1 MKKQKKD
8 KRRQSTQQLM
18 GIQKITDYCISTD
31 ADDLVFY
38 IIKPTNI
45 SVLPAGAVS
54 AKIRA
59 LQNTLSAQAGVE
71 LLAMNSRESF
81 NATCLFYHDRM
92 QAEQNPAIR
101 ELLEQDR
108 AFLDEKQVQMT
119 LAREFYLAVRLKNEK
134 PDTAYTLLVHHRDE
148 IPRQRLHH
156 APRRKGRP
164 QTPACHLLRAEH
176 HDGALRGLRRSAIHG
191 GDGMSIFRRK
201 KQTDAEAESLKSFL
215 DMIAPSIVKFETGYY
230 ICGNTFRCIWAL
242 REYPTSTDDLAILRH
257 LGEKHGVTLHIYTRM
272 VSPLEERKIVH
283 NAEIR
288 NRMNRGSA
296 QDMQRAVE
304 AESNL
309 QDVANLI
316 GSLHRNKEPLL
327 HCAVYIEM
335 IAGDMQELQIL
346 QTNVEV
352 ELMRSKLNVDRLKL
366 RQQAGFCAVSPVGF
380 NVLGTEY
387 ERVLPA
393 SSVANLF
400 PFNYSGKTDRKGFYI
415 GKDKYGSNIVVDFDQ
430 RDEDKT
436 SANVLILGN
445 SGQGKSYLMKLL
457 LLNFLEAGKSVI
469 TLDVE
474 HEQWEL
480 CQALGGCF
488 ADIIEG
494 TYKINLLEPRCWDT
508 DADPYDVDAPKA
520 FRQST
525 RLAQHTSFLKD
536 VFRTYKDFT
545 TAQIDTIEI
554 MLTKLYTEWG
564 ITEETDFSQMR
575 PKDYPILSELYD
587 FIEIEY
593 ENFDETKPQLYTR
606 ETLQQILLGLHS
618 MCRGADSKFFNG
630 HTNLTSTRFL
640 VFGVKGLLSVAQN
653 VRSTILLNLLSY
665 MSDKLLTEGNTV
677 AALDELYIWL
687 SNPVAIEYIRNSLKR
702 VRKKESALVLASQNL
717 EDFDQPGVR
726 EMTKPLFSIPPHQ
739 FLFNAG
745 SIDRR
750 AYMDML
756 QLDDSEFDLIKFP
769 QRGVCLYKCGNE
781 RYLLEVHAPP
791 YKEALFGKAGGR

>member
-1 MKKQKKD
+1 
-8 KRRQSTQQLM
+8 
-18 GIQKITDYCISTD
+18 
-31 ADDLVFY
+31 
-38 IIKPTNI
+38 
-45 SVLPAGAVS
+45 
-54 AKIRA
+54 
-59 LQNTLSAQAGVE
+59 
-71 LLAMNSRESF
+71 
-81 NATCLFYHDRM
+81 
-92 QAEQNPAIR
+92 
-101 ELLEQDR
+101 
-108 AFLDEKQVQMT
+108 
-119 LAREFYLAVRLKNEK
+119 
-134 PDTAYTLLVHHRDE
+134 
-148 IPRQRLHH
+148 
-156 APRRKGRP
+156 
-164 QTPACHLLRAEH
+164 
-176 HDGALRGLRRSAIHG
+176 
-191 GDGMSIFRRK
+191 MSIFRRK
-201 KQTDAEAESLKSFL
+201 KQTDAETESLKSFL

-288 NRMNRGSA
+288 NRMNRGSS
-296 QDMQRAVE
+296 QDLQRAVE

-415 GKDKYGSNIVVDFDQ
+415 GKDKCGSNIVVDFDQ

-436 SANVLILGN
+436 SANILILGN
-445 SGQGKSYLMKLL
+445 TGQGKSFLMKLL
-457 LLNFLEAGKSVI
+457 LLNFLEAGKSII

-474 HEQWEL
+474 HEQWEM
-480 CQALGGCF
+480 CRAVGGCF
-488 ADIIEG
+488 ADIIKG
-494 TYKINLLEPRCWDT
+494 TYKINLLEPRSWDT
-508 DADPYDVDAPKA
+508 DADPYDVDAPSA

-525 RLAQHTSFLKD
+525 RLAQHISFLKD
-536 VFRTYKDFT
+536 VLRCYKDFT

-554 MLTKLYTEWG
+554 LLMRLYTEWG
-564 ITEETDFSQMR
+564 ITEETDFSQM
-575 PKDYPILSELYD
+575 KSEDYPILSELYD
-587 FIEIEY
+587 YIEIEY
-593 ENFDETKPQLYTR
+593 LNFDEQKPQLYTK
-606 ETLQQILLGLHS
+606 EMLQQVLLGLYS
-618 MCRGADSKFFNG
+618 MCKGADAKFFNG
-630 HTNLTSTRFL
+630 HSNLTSTRFL
-640 VFGVKGLLSVAQN
+640 VFGVKGLNEVAAN

-665 MSDKLLTEGNTV
+665 MTDKLLIEGNTV

-687 SNPVAIEYIRNSLKR
+687 GNPVAVEYIRNALKR
-702 VRKKESALVLASQNL
+702 VRKKNSAMLMASQNV
-717 EDFDQPGVR
+717 EDFDRPGVR

-739 FLFNAG
+739 FLFNCG
-745 SIDRR
+745 TVNKKEF
-750 AYMDML
+750 MDLL
-756 QLDDSEFDLIKFP
+756 QLEESEFNIIQAPHK
-769 QRGVCLYKCGNE
+769 GECLYKCGNE
-781 RYLLEVHAPP
+781 RYDLLVTAPP
-791 YKEALFGKAGGR
+791 YKEKLFGKAGGK

>member
-1 MKKQKKD
+1 
-8 KRRQSTQQLM
+8 
-18 GIQKITDYCISTD
+18 
-31 ADDLVFY
+31 
-38 IIKPTNI
+38 
-45 SVLPAGAVS
+45 
-54 AKIRA
+54 
-59 LQNTLSAQAGVE
+59 
-71 LLAMNSRESF
+71 
-81 NATCLFYHDRM
+81 
-92 QAEQNPAIR
+92 
-101 ELLEQDR
+101 
-108 AFLDEKQVQMT
+108 
-119 LAREFYLAVRLKNEK
+119 
-134 PDTAYTLLVHHRDE
+134 
-148 IPRQRLHH
+148 
-156 APRRKGRP
+156 
-164 QTPACHLLRAEH
+164 
-176 HDGALRGLRRSAIHG
+176 
-191 GDGMSIFRRK
+191 MSIFRRK
-201 KQTDAEAESLKSFL
+201 KQTDAETESLKSFL

-288 NRMNRGSA
+288 NRMNRGNS
-296 QDMQRAVE
+296 QDLQRSVE

-366 RQQAGFCAVSPVGF
+366 RQQSGFCAVSPVGF

-575 PKDYPILSELYD
+575 PEDYPILSELYD

-756 QLDDSEFDLIKFP
+756 QLEDSEFDLIKFP

>member
-1 MKKQKKD
+1 
-8 KRRQSTQQLM
+8 
-18 GIQKITDYCISTD
+18 
-31 ADDLVFY
+31 
-38 IIKPTNI
+38 
-45 SVLPAGAVS
+45 
-54 AKIRA
+54 
-59 LQNTLSAQAGVE
+59 
-71 LLAMNSRESF
+71 
-81 NATCLFYHDRM
+81 
-92 QAEQNPAIR
+92 
-101 ELLEQDR
+101 
-108 AFLDEKQVQMT
+108 
-119 LAREFYLAVRLKNEK
+119 
-134 PDTAYTLLVHHRDE
+134 
-148 IPRQRLHH
+148 
-156 APRRKGRP
+156 
-164 QTPACHLLRAEH
+164 
-176 HDGALRGLRRSAIHG
+176 
-191 GDGMSIFRRK
+191 MSIFRRK
-201 KQTDAEAESLKSFL
+201 KQTDAETESLKSFL

-366 RQQAGFCAVSPVGF
+366 RQQAGFCAVSPAGF

-575 PKDYPILSELYD
+575 PEDYPILSELYD

-593 ENFDETKPQLYTR
+593 ETFDETKPQLYTR
-606 ETLQQILLGLHS
+606 ETLQQVLLGLHS
-618 MCRGADSKFFNG
+618 MCRGADAKFFNG

-640 VFGVKGLLSVAQN
+640 VFGVKDLLSVSQN

-687 SNPVAIEYIRNSLKR
+687 SNPVAVEYIRNALKR
-702 VRKKESALVLASQNL
+702 VRKKESALLMASQNL

-739 FLFNAG
+739 FLFNPG
-745 SIDRR
+745 SIDKHS
-750 AYMDML
+750 YMEML
-756 QLDDSEFDLIKFP
+756 QLEGSEFDLIRFAQK
-769 QRGVCLYKCGNE
+769 GLCLYKCGNE
-781 RYLLEVHAPP
+781 RYLLEVHAPE

>member
-1 MKKQKKD
+1 VGLF
-8 KRRQSTQQLM
+8 KRKR
-18 GIQKITDYCISTD
+18 
-31 ADDLVFY
+31 
-38 IIKPTNI
+38 
-45 SVLPAGAVS
+45 
-54 AKIRA
+54 
-59 LQNTLSAQAGVE
+59 
-71 LLAMNSRESF
+71 
-81 NATCLFYHDRM
+81 
-92 QAEQNPAIR
+92 
-101 ELLEQDR
+101 
-108 AFLDEKQVQMT
+108 
-119 LAREFYLAVRLKNEK
+119 K
-134 PDTAYTLLVHHRDE
+134 PDEETE
-148 IPRQRLHH
+148 N
-156 APRRKGRP
+156 
-164 QTPACHLLRAEH
+164 
-176 HDGALRGLRRSAIHG
+176 
-191 GDGMSIFRRK
+191 
-201 KQTDAEAESLKSFL
+201 LKVFL

-288 NRMNRGSA
+288 NRMNRGSS
-296 QDMQRAVE
+296 QNMQQAVE

-352 ELMRSKLNVDRLKL
+352 ELMRSKLNVDKLKL
-366 RQQAGFCAVSPVGF
+366 RQQDGFRAVSPVGC

-488 ADIIEG
+488 ADIVEG

-575 PKDYPILSELYD
+575 PEDYPILSELYD

-606 ETLQQILLGLHS
+606 ETLQQVLLGLHS

-756 QLDDSEFDLIKFP
+756 QLEESEFDLIKFP

>member
-1 MKKQKKD
+1 
-8 KRRQSTQQLM
+8 
-18 GIQKITDYCISTD
+18 
-31 ADDLVFY
+31 
-38 IIKPTNI
+38 
-45 SVLPAGAVS
+45 
-54 AKIRA
+54 
-59 LQNTLSAQAGVE
+59 
-71 LLAMNSRESF
+71 
-81 NATCLFYHDRM
+81 
-92 QAEQNPAIR
+92 
-101 ELLEQDR
+101 
-108 AFLDEKQVQMT
+108 
-119 LAREFYLAVRLKNEK
+119 
-134 PDTAYTLLVHHRDE
+134 
-148 IPRQRLHH
+148 
-156 APRRKGRP
+156 
-164 QTPACHLLRAEH
+164 
-176 HDGALRGLRRSAIHG
+176 
-191 GDGMSIFRRK
+191 MSIFRRK
-201 KQTDAEAESLKSFL
+201 KQTDAETESLKSFL

-230 ICGNTFRCIWAL
+230 VCGNTFRCIWAL

-296 QDMQRAVE
+296 QDLQRSVE

-366 RQQAGFCAVSPVGF
+366 RQQDGFRAVSPVGC
-380 NVLGTEY
+380 NALGTEY

-480 CQALGGCF
+480 CRALGGCF

-564 ITEETDFSQMR
+564 ITEDTDFSQMR
-575 PKDYPILSELYD
+575 PEDYPILSELYD

-606 ETLQQILLGLHS
+606 ETLQQVLLGLHS

-630 HTNLTSTRFL
+630 HTNLSSTRFL

-756 QLDDSEFDLIKFP
+756 QLEDSEFDLIKFP

>member
-1 MKKQKKD
+1 
-8 KRRQSTQQLM
+8 
-18 GIQKITDYCISTD
+18 
-31 ADDLVFY
+31 
-38 IIKPTNI
+38 
-45 SVLPAGAVS
+45 
-54 AKIRA
+54 
-59 LQNTLSAQAGVE
+59 
-71 LLAMNSRESF
+71 
-81 NATCLFYHDRM
+81 
-92 QAEQNPAIR
+92 
-101 ELLEQDR
+101 
-108 AFLDEKQVQMT
+108 
-119 LAREFYLAVRLKNEK
+119 
-134 PDTAYTLLVHHRDE
+134 
-148 IPRQRLHH
+148 
-156 APRRKGRP
+156 
-164 QTPACHLLRAEH
+164 
-176 HDGALRGLRRSAIHG
+176 
-191 GDGMSIFRRK
+191 MSIFRRK
-201 KQTDAEAESLKSFL
+201 KQTDAEIESLKSFL

-366 RQQAGFCAVSPVGF
+366 CQQAGFCAVSPVGF
-380 NVLGTEY
+380 NAFGTEY

-564 ITEETDFSQMR
+564 ISEDTDFSQMR
-575 PKDYPILSELYD
+575 PEDYPILSELYD

-606 ETLQQILLGLHS
+606 ETLQQVLLGLHS

-756 QLDDSEFDLIKFP
+756 QLEDSEFDLIKFP

>member
-1 MKKQKKD
+1 
-8 KRRQSTQQLM
+8 
-18 GIQKITDYCISTD
+18 
-31 ADDLVFY
+31 
-38 IIKPTNI
+38 
-45 SVLPAGAVS
+45 
-54 AKIRA
+54 
-59 LQNTLSAQAGVE
+59 
-71 LLAMNSRESF
+71 
-81 NATCLFYHDRM
+81 
-92 QAEQNPAIR
+92 
-101 ELLEQDR
+101 
-108 AFLDEKQVQMT
+108 
-119 LAREFYLAVRLKNEK
+119 
-134 PDTAYTLLVHHRDE
+134 
-148 IPRQRLHH
+148 
-156 APRRKGRP
+156 
-164 QTPACHLLRAEH
+164 
-176 HDGALRGLRRSAIHG
+176 
-191 GDGMSIFRRK
+191 MSIFRRK
-201 KQTDAEAESLKSFL
+201 KQTDAETESLKSFL

-346 QTNVEV
+346 QTNVEA

-366 RQQAGFCAVSPVGF
+366 CQQAGFCAVSPVGF
-380 NVLGTEY
+380 NAFGTEY

-445 SGQGKSYLMKLL
+445 SGQGMSYLMKLL

-564 ITEETDFSQMR
+564 ITEDTDFSQMR
-575 PKDYPILSELYD
+575 PEDYPILSELYD

-756 QLDDSEFDLIKFP
+756 QLEDSEFDLIKFP

>member
-1 MKKQKKD
+1 
-8 KRRQSTQQLM
+8 
-18 GIQKITDYCISTD
+18 
-31 ADDLVFY
+31 
-38 IIKPTNI
+38 
-45 SVLPAGAVS
+45 
-54 AKIRA
+54 
-59 LQNTLSAQAGVE
+59 
-71 LLAMNSRESF
+71 
-81 NATCLFYHDRM
+81 
-92 QAEQNPAIR
+92 
-101 ELLEQDR
+101 
-108 AFLDEKQVQMT
+108 
-119 LAREFYLAVRLKNEK
+119 
-134 PDTAYTLLVHHRDE
+134 
-148 IPRQRLHH
+148 
-156 APRRKGRP
+156 
-164 QTPACHLLRAEH
+164 
-176 HDGALRGLRRSAIHG
+176 
-191 GDGMSIFRRK
+191 MSIFRRK
-201 KQTDAEAESLKSFL
+201 KQTDAETESLKSFL

-366 RQQAGFCAVSPVGF
+366 RQQAGFCAVSPVGC

-564 ITEETDFSQMR
+564 ITEDTDFSQMR
-575 PKDYPILSELYD
+575 PEDYPILSELYD

-606 ETLQQILLGLHS
+606 ETLQQVLLGLHS

-756 QLDDSEFDLIKFP
+756 QLEDSEFDLIKFP

-791 YKEALFGKAGGR
+791 YKEALFGKAGSR

>member
-1 MKKQKKD
+1 MVTVGSLLVSKGGIPLAKKTKKAAP
-8 KRRQSTQQLM
+8 Q
-18 GIQKITDYCISTD
+18 
-31 ADDLVFY
+31 
-38 IIKPTNI
+38 
-45 SVLPAGAVS
+45 
-54 AKIRA
+54 
-59 LQNTLSAQAGVE
+59 
-71 LLAMNSRESF
+71 SRE
-81 NATCLFYHDRM
+81 
-92 QAEQNPAIR
+92 
-101 ELLEQDR
+101 
-108 AFLDEKQVQMT
+108 
-119 LAREFYLAVRLKNEK
+119 
-134 PDTAYTLLVHHRDE
+134 TAG
-148 IPRQRLHH
+148 I
-156 APRRKGRP
+156 
-164 QTPACHLLRAEH
+164 
-176 HDGALRGLRRSAIHG
+176 
-191 GDGMSIFRRK
+191 
-201 KQTDAEAESLKSFL
+201 KSFL
-215 DMIAPSIVKFETGYY
+215 DMIAPSVVKFEPDHF
-230 ICGNTFRCIWAL
+230 ICGNTFRCVWAL
-242 REYPTSTDDLAILRH
+242 REYPTQTDEQAILRH
-257 LGEKHGVTLHIYTRM
+257 LGEKDGITLRIYTRQ
-272 VSPLEERKIVH
+272 VTPAEEKRIIQ
-283 NAEIR
+283 NAANK
-288 NRMNRGSA
+288 NRMGSSNTNDL
-296 QDMQRAVE
+296 QQTIT

-309 QDVANLI
+309 QDVA
-316 GSLHRNKEPLL
+316 SLVASMHRNREPLL
-327 HCAVYIEM
+327 HCAVYIELT
-335 IAGDMQELQIL
+335 ASDYNKLKLL
-346 QTNVEV
+346 QTDVLT
-352 ELMRSKLNVDRLKL
+352 ELVRSKLNVDRLLL
-366 RQQAGFCAVSPVGF
+366 RQQQGSCCASPVGYNAF
-380 NVLGTEY
+380 GQQF

-393 SSVANLF
+393 SSVANLY
-400 PFNYSGKTDRKGFYI
+400 PFNYSGKTDAKGFYV
-415 GKDKYGSNIVVDFDQ
+415 GRDKYGSNILVDFDQ

-488 ADIIEG
+488 ADIVEG
-494 TYKINLLEPRCWDT
+494 TYKINLLEPRRWDI

-575 PKDYPILSELYD
+575 PEDYPILSELYD

-756 QLDDSEFDLIKFP
+756 QLEDSEFDLIKFP

>member
-1 MKKQKKD
+1 
-8 KRRQSTQQLM
+8 
-18 GIQKITDYCISTD
+18 
-31 ADDLVFY
+31 
-38 IIKPTNI
+38 
-45 SVLPAGAVS
+45 
-54 AKIRA
+54 
-59 LQNTLSAQAGVE
+59 
-71 LLAMNSRESF
+71 
-81 NATCLFYHDRM
+81 
-92 QAEQNPAIR
+92 
-101 ELLEQDR
+101 
-108 AFLDEKQVQMT
+108 
-119 LAREFYLAVRLKNEK
+119 
-134 PDTAYTLLVHHRDE
+134 
-148 IPRQRLHH
+148 
-156 APRRKGRP
+156 
-164 QTPACHLLRAEH
+164 
-176 HDGALRGLRRSAIHG
+176 
-191 GDGMSIFRRK
+191 MSIFRRK
-201 KQTDAEAESLKSFL
+201 KQTDAETESLKSFL

-366 RQQAGFCAVSPVGF
+366 CQQAGFCAVSPVGF
-380 NVLGTEY
+380 NAFGTEY

-564 ITEETDFSQMR
+564 ITEDTDFSQMR
-575 PKDYPILSELYD
+575 PEDYPILSELYD

-618 MCRGADSKFFNG
+618 MCRSADSKFFNG

-726 EMTKPLFSIPPHQ
+726 EMTKPLFSIPPRQ

-756 QLDDSEFDLIKFP
+756 QLEDSEFDLIKFP

>member
-1 MKKQKKD
+1 MGLF
-8 KRRQSTQQLM
+8 KRKR
-18 GIQKITDYCISTD
+18 
-31 ADDLVFY
+31 
-38 IIKPTNI
+38 
-45 SVLPAGAVS
+45 
-54 AKIRA
+54 
-59 LQNTLSAQAGVE
+59 
-71 LLAMNSRESF
+71 
-81 NATCLFYHDRM
+81 
-92 QAEQNPAIR
+92 
-101 ELLEQDR
+101 
-108 AFLDEKQVQMT
+108 
-119 LAREFYLAVRLKNEK
+119 K
-134 PDTAYTLLVHHRDE
+134 PDEETE
-148 IPRQRLHH
+148 N
-156 APRRKGRP
+156 
-164 QTPACHLLRAEH
+164 
-176 HDGALRGLRRSAIHG
+176 
-191 GDGMSIFRRK
+191 
-201 KQTDAEAESLKSFL
+201 LKAFL
-215 DMIAPSIVKFETGYY
+215 DMIAPSIVKFETSHY

-366 RQQAGFCAVSPVGF
+366 CQQAGFCAVSPVGF
-380 NVLGTEY
+380 NAFGTEY

-564 ITEETDFSQMR
+564 ITEDTDFSQMR
-575 PKDYPILSELYD
+575 PEDYPILSELYD

-756 QLDDSEFDLIKFP
+756 QLEDSEFDLIKFP

>member
-1 MKKQKKD
+1 
-8 KRRQSTQQLM
+8 
-18 GIQKITDYCISTD
+18 
-31 ADDLVFY
+31 
-38 IIKPTNI
+38 
-45 SVLPAGAVS
+45 
-54 AKIRA
+54 
-59 LQNTLSAQAGVE
+59 
-71 LLAMNSRESF
+71 
-81 NATCLFYHDRM
+81 
-92 QAEQNPAIR
+92 
-101 ELLEQDR
+101 
-108 AFLDEKQVQMT
+108 
-119 LAREFYLAVRLKNEK
+119 
-134 PDTAYTLLVHHRDE
+134 
-148 IPRQRLHH
+148 
-156 APRRKGRP
+156 
-164 QTPACHLLRAEH
+164 
-176 HDGALRGLRRSAIHG
+176 
-191 GDGMSIFRRK
+191 MSIFRRK
-201 KQTDAEAESLKSFL
+201 KQTDAETESLKSFL

-288 NRMNRGSA
+288 NRMNRGSS
-296 QDMQRAVE
+296 QDLQRSVE

-366 RQQAGFCAVSPVGF
+366 RQQAGFCAVSPVGC

-575 PKDYPILSELYD
+575 PEDYPILSELYD

-756 QLDDSEFDLIKFP
+756 QLEDSEFDLIKFP

>member
-1 MKKQKKD
+1 
-8 KRRQSTQQLM
+8 
-18 GIQKITDYCISTD
+18 
-31 ADDLVFY
+31 
-38 IIKPTNI
+38 
-45 SVLPAGAVS
+45 
-54 AKIRA
+54 
-59 LQNTLSAQAGVE
+59 
-71 LLAMNSRESF
+71 
-81 NATCLFYHDRM
+81 
-92 QAEQNPAIR
+92 
-101 ELLEQDR
+101 
-108 AFLDEKQVQMT
+108 
-119 LAREFYLAVRLKNEK
+119 
-134 PDTAYTLLVHHRDE
+134 
-148 IPRQRLHH
+148 
-156 APRRKGRP
+156 
-164 QTPACHLLRAEH
+164 
-176 HDGALRGLRRSAIHG
+176 
-191 GDGMSIFRRK
+191 MSIFRRK
-201 KQTDAEAESLKSFL
+201 KQTDAETESLKSFL

-296 QDMQRAVE
+296 QDLQRSVE

-352 ELMRSKLNVDRLKL
+352 EIMRSKLNVDRLKL
-366 RQQAGFCAVSPVGF
+366 RQQAGFCAVS
-380 NVLGTEY
+380 TEY

-575 PKDYPILSELYD
+575 PEDYPILSELYD

-756 QLDDSEFDLIKFP
+756 QLEDSEFDLIKFP

>member
-1 MKKQKKD
+1 
-8 KRRQSTQQLM
+8 
-18 GIQKITDYCISTD
+18 
-31 ADDLVFY
+31 
-38 IIKPTNI
+38 
-45 SVLPAGAVS
+45 
-54 AKIRA
+54 
-59 LQNTLSAQAGVE
+59 
-71 LLAMNSRESF
+71 
-81 NATCLFYHDRM
+81 
-92 QAEQNPAIR
+92 
-101 ELLEQDR
+101 
-108 AFLDEKQVQMT
+108 
-119 LAREFYLAVRLKNEK
+119 
-134 PDTAYTLLVHHRDE
+134 
-148 IPRQRLHH
+148 
-156 APRRKGRP
+156 
-164 QTPACHLLRAEH
+164 
-176 HDGALRGLRRSAIHG
+176 
-191 GDGMSIFRRK
+191 MSIFRRK
-201 KQTDAEAESLKSFL
+201 KQTDAETESLKSFL

-352 ELMRSKLNVDRLKL
+352 ELMRSKLNVDKLKL

-380 NVLGTEY
+380 NAFGTEY

-415 GKDKYGSNIVVDFDQ
+415 GKDKCGSNIVVDFDQ

-436 SANVLILGN
+436 SANILILGN
-445 SGQGKSYLMKLL
+445 TGQGKSFLMKLL
-457 LLNFLEAGKSVI
+457 LLNFLEAGKSII

-474 HEQWEL
+474 HEQWEM
-480 CQALGGCF
+480 CRAVGGCF

-508 DADPYDVDAPKA
+508 DADPYDVDAPSA

-525 RLAQHTSFLKD
+525 RLAQHISFLKD
-536 VFRTYKDFT
+536 VLRCYKDFT

-554 MLTKLYTEWG
+554 LLMRLYTEWG
-564 ITEETDFSQMR
+564 ITEETDFSQM
-575 PKDYPILSELYD
+575 KSEDYPILSELYD
-587 FIEIEY
+587 YIEIEY
-593 ENFDETKPQLYTR
+593 LNFDETKPQLYTK
-606 ETLQQILLGLHS
+606 EMLQQVLLGLYS
-618 MCRGADSKFFNG
+618 MCRGADAKFFNG
-630 HTNLTSTRFL
+630 HSNLTSTRLL
-640 VFGVKGLLSVAQN
+640 VLGVKRLNEVAAN

-665 MSDKLLTEGNTV
+665 MTDKLLIEGNTV

-687 SNPVAIEYIRNSLKR
+687 GNPVAVEYIRNALKR
-702 VRKKESALVLASQNL
+702 VRKKNSAMLMASQNV
-717 EDFDQPGVR
+717 EDFDRPGVR

-739 FLFNAG
+739 FLFNCG
-745 SIDRR
+745 TVNKKEF
-750 AYMDML
+750 MDLL
-756 QLDDSEFDLIKFP
+756 QLEESEFNIIQAPHK
-769 QRGVCLYKCGNE
+769 GECLYKCGNE
-781 RYLLEVHAPP
+781 RYDLLVTAPA
-791 YKEALFGKAGGR
+791 YKEKLFGKAGGR

>member
-1 MKKQKKD
+1 
-8 KRRQSTQQLM
+8 
-18 GIQKITDYCISTD
+18 
-31 ADDLVFY
+31 
-38 IIKPTNI
+38 
-45 SVLPAGAVS
+45 
-54 AKIRA
+54 
-59 LQNTLSAQAGVE
+59 
-71 LLAMNSRESF
+71 
-81 NATCLFYHDRM
+81 
-92 QAEQNPAIR
+92 
-101 ELLEQDR
+101 
-108 AFLDEKQVQMT
+108 
-119 LAREFYLAVRLKNEK
+119 
-134 PDTAYTLLVHHRDE
+134 
-148 IPRQRLHH
+148 
-156 APRRKGRP
+156 
-164 QTPACHLLRAEH
+164 
-176 HDGALRGLRRSAIHG
+176 
-191 GDGMSIFRRK
+191 MSIFRRK
-201 KQTDAEAESLKSFL
+201 KQTDAEIESLKSFL

-366 RQQAGFCAVSPVGF
+366 CQQAGFCAVSPVGF
-380 NVLGTEY
+380 NAFGTEY

-564 ITEETDFSQMR
+564 ISEDTDFSQMR
-575 PKDYPILSELYD
+575 PEDYPILSELYD

-756 QLDDSEFDLIKFP
+756 QLEDSEFDLIKFP

>member
-1 MKKQKKD
+1 MGLF
-8 KRRQSTQQLM
+8 KRKR
-18 GIQKITDYCISTD
+18 
-31 ADDLVFY
+31 
-38 IIKPTNI
+38 
-45 SVLPAGAVS
+45 
-54 AKIRA
+54 
-59 LQNTLSAQAGVE
+59 
-71 LLAMNSRESF
+71 
-81 NATCLFYHDRM
+81 
-92 QAEQNPAIR
+92 
-101 ELLEQDR
+101 
-108 AFLDEKQVQMT
+108 
-119 LAREFYLAVRLKNEK
+119 K
-134 PDTAYTLLVHHRDE
+134 PDEETE
-148 IPRQRLHH
+148 N
-156 APRRKGRP
+156 
-164 QTPACHLLRAEH
+164 
-176 HDGALRGLRRSAIHG
+176 
-191 GDGMSIFRRK
+191 
-201 KQTDAEAESLKSFL
+201 LKAFL

-288 NRMNRGSA
+288 NRMNRGSS
-296 QDMQRAVE
+296 QDLQRSVE

-366 RQQAGFCAVSPVGF
+366 RQQTGFCAVSPVGF

-554 MLTKLYTEWG
+554 MLTRLYTEWG
-564 ITEETDFSQMR
+564 ITEDTDFSQMR
-575 PKDYPILSELYD
+575 PEDYPILSELYD

-593 ENFDETKPQLYTR
+593 ENFDETKTQLYTR
-606 ETLQQILLGLHS
+606 ETLQQVLLGLHS

-756 QLDDSEFDLIKFP
+756 QLEDSEFDLIKFP

-791 YKEALFGKAGGR
+791 YKESLFGKAGGR

>member
-1 MKKQKKD
+1 MGLF
-8 KRRQSTQQLM
+8 KRKR
-18 GIQKITDYCISTD
+18 
-31 ADDLVFY
+31 
-38 IIKPTNI
+38 
-45 SVLPAGAVS
+45 
-54 AKIRA
+54 
-59 LQNTLSAQAGVE
+59 
-71 LLAMNSRESF
+71 
-81 NATCLFYHDRM
+81 
-92 QAEQNPAIR
+92 
-101 ELLEQDR
+101 
-108 AFLDEKQVQMT
+108 
-119 LAREFYLAVRLKNEK
+119 K
-134 PDTAYTLLVHHRDE
+134 PDEETE
-148 IPRQRLHH
+148 N
-156 APRRKGRP
+156 
-164 QTPACHLLRAEH
+164 
-176 HDGALRGLRRSAIHG
+176 
-191 GDGMSIFRRK
+191 
-201 KQTDAEAESLKSFL
+201 LKAFL

-230 ICGNTFRCIWAL
+230 ICGNTFRCMWAL

-288 NRMNRGSA
+288 NRMNRGSS
-296 QDMQRAVE
+296 QNLQRSVE

-380 NVLGTEY
+380 NAFGTEY

-457 LLNFLEAGKSVI
+457 LLNFLEAGKSII

-488 ADIIEG
+488 ADISEG

-564 ITEETDFSQMR
+564 ISEDTDFSQMR
-575 PKDYPILSELYD
+575 PEDYPILSELYD

-756 QLDDSEFDLIKFP
+756 QLEDSEFDLIKFP

>member
-1 MKKQKKD
+1 
-8 KRRQSTQQLM
+8 
-18 GIQKITDYCISTD
+18 
-31 ADDLVFY
+31 
-38 IIKPTNI
+38 
-45 SVLPAGAVS
+45 
-54 AKIRA
+54 
-59 LQNTLSAQAGVE
+59 
-71 LLAMNSRESF
+71 
-81 NATCLFYHDRM
+81 
-92 QAEQNPAIR
+92 
-101 ELLEQDR
+101 
-108 AFLDEKQVQMT
+108 
-119 LAREFYLAVRLKNEK
+119 
-134 PDTAYTLLVHHRDE
+134 
-148 IPRQRLHH
+148 
-156 APRRKGRP
+156 
-164 QTPACHLLRAEH
+164 
-176 HDGALRGLRRSAIHG
+176 
-191 GDGMSIFRRK
+191 MSIFRRK

-296 QDMQRAVE
+296 QDLQRSVE

-352 ELMRSKLNVDRLKL
+352 ELMRSKLNVDKLKL
-366 RQQAGFCAVSPVGF
+366 RQQDGFRAVSPVGC

-564 ITEETDFSQMR
+564 ISEDTDFSQMR
-575 PKDYPILSELYD
+575 PEDYPILSELYD

-593 ENFDETKPQLYTR
+593 ENFDESKPQLYTR
-606 ETLQQILLGLHS
+606 ETLQQVLLGLHS

-630 HTNLTSTRFL
+630 HTNLTSMRFL

-756 QLDDSEFDLIKFP
+756 QLEDSEFDLIKFP

>member
-1 MKKQKKD
+1 
-8 KRRQSTQQLM
+8 M
-18 GIQKITDYCISTD
+18 G
-31 ADDLVFY
+31 F
-38 IIKPTNI
+38 
-45 SVLPAGAVS
+45 
-54 AKIRA
+54 
-59 LQNTLSAQAGVE
+59 
-71 LLAMNSRESF
+71 F
-81 NATCLFYHDRM
+81 
-92 QAEQNPAIR
+92 
-101 ELLEQDR
+101 
-108 AFLDEKQVQMT
+108 
-119 LAREFYLAVRLKNEK
+119 
-134 PDTAYTLLVHHRDE
+134 
-148 IPRQRLHH
+148 
-156 APRRKGRP
+156 
-164 QTPACHLLRAEH
+164 
-176 HDGALRGLRRSAIHG
+176 
-191 GDGMSIFRRK
+191 RK
-201 KQTDAEAESLKSFL
+201 KQQPDAEAETLKAFL
-215 DMIAPSIVKFETGYY
+215 DMIAPSIVRFETGYF
-230 ICGNTFRCIWAL
+230 ICGNTFRCVWAL

-272 VSPLEERKIVH
+272 VSALEERRIVH

-288 NRMNRGSA
+288 NRMKRGRS
-296 QDMQRAVE
+296 QNLQQAVE

-309 QDVANLI
+309 QDVADLI

-335 IAGDMQELQIL
+335 IAGSMQDLQIL

-352 ELMRSKLNVDRLKL
+352 ELMRSKLNVDKLKL
-366 RQQAGFCAVSPVGF
+366 RQQAGFCAVSPVGHNSF
-380 NVLGTEY
+380 GTEY

-415 GKDKYGSNIVVDFDQ
+415 GKDKFGSNIVVDFDQ

-480 CQALGGCF
+480 CQNVGGCF
-488 ADIIEG
+488 ADIVDG

-508 DADPYDVDAPKA
+508 DADPYDLDAPKA

-536 VFRTYKDFT
+536 VFRSYKDFT

-554 MLTKLYTEWG
+554 MLTKLYAEWG

-575 PKDYPILSELYD
+575 PEDYPILSELYD

-593 ENFDETKPQLYTR
+593 ETFDESKPQLYTR
-606 ETLQQILLGLHS
+606 ATLQQVLLGLHS

-665 MSDKLLTEGNTV
+665 MSDQLLLDGNTV

-687 SNPVAIEYIRNSLKR
+687 SNPIAIAYIRNALKR
-702 VRKKESALVLASQNL
+702 VRKKESALILASQNL

-750 AYMDML
+750 SYMDML
-756 QLDDSEFDLIKFP
+756 QLEESEFDLIKYP

-791 YKEALFGKAGGR
+791 YKEAMFGKAGGR

>member
-1 MKKQKKD
+1 
-8 KRRQSTQQLM
+8 
-18 GIQKITDYCISTD
+18 
-31 ADDLVFY
+31 
-38 IIKPTNI
+38 
-45 SVLPAGAVS
+45 
-54 AKIRA
+54 
-59 LQNTLSAQAGVE
+59 
-71 LLAMNSRESF
+71 
-81 NATCLFYHDRM
+81 
-92 QAEQNPAIR
+92 
-101 ELLEQDR
+101 
-108 AFLDEKQVQMT
+108 
-119 LAREFYLAVRLKNEK
+119 
-134 PDTAYTLLVHHRDE
+134 
-148 IPRQRLHH
+148 
-156 APRRKGRP
+156 
-164 QTPACHLLRAEH
+164 
-176 HDGALRGLRRSAIHG
+176 
-191 GDGMSIFRRK
+191 MSIFRRK
-201 KQTDAEAESLKSFL
+201 KQTDAETESLKSFL

-352 ELMRSKLNVDRLKL
+352 ELMRSKLNVDKLKL

-380 NVLGTEY
+380 NAFGTEY

-474 HEQWEL
+474 HEQWEM
-480 CQALGGCF
+480 CRAVGGCF

-508 DADPYDVDAPKA
+508 DADPYDVDAPSA
-520 FRQST
+520 FCQST
-525 RLAQHTSFLKD
+525 RLAQHISFLKD
-536 VFRTYKDFT
+536 VLRCYKDFT

-554 MLTKLYTEWG
+554 LLMRLYTEWG
-564 ITEETDFSQMR
+564 ITEETDFSQM
-575 PKDYPILSELYD
+575 KSEDYPILSELYD
-587 FIEIEY
+587 YIEIEY
-593 ENFDETKPQLYTR
+593 LNFDEQKPQLYTK
-606 ETLQQILLGLHS
+606 EMLQQVLLGLYS
-618 MCRGADSKFFNG
+618 MCKGADAKFFNG
-630 HTNLTSTRFL
+630 HSNLTSTRFL
-640 VFGVKGLLSVAQN
+640 VFGVKGLNEVAAN

-665 MSDKLLTEGNTV
+665 MTDKLLIEGNTV

-687 SNPVAIEYIRNSLKR
+687 GNPVAVEYIRNALKR
-702 VRKKESALVLASQNL
+702 VRKKNSAMLMASQNV
-717 EDFDQPGVR
+717 EDFDRPGVR

-739 FLFNAG
+739 FLFNCG
-745 SIDRR
+745 TVNKKEF
-750 AYMDML
+750 MDLL
-756 QLDDSEFDLIKFP
+756 QLEESEFNIIQAPHK
-769 QRGVCLYKCGNE
+769 GECLYKCGNE
-781 RYLLEVHAPP
+781 RYDLLVTAPA
-791 YKEALFGKAGGR
+791 YKEKLFGKAGGK

>member
-1 MKKQKKD
+1 MGLF
-8 KRRQSTQQLM
+8 KRKR
-18 GIQKITDYCISTD
+18 
-31 ADDLVFY
+31 
-38 IIKPTNI
+38 
-45 SVLPAGAVS
+45 
-54 AKIRA
+54 
-59 LQNTLSAQAGVE
+59 
-71 LLAMNSRESF
+71 
-81 NATCLFYHDRM
+81 
-92 QAEQNPAIR
+92 
-101 ELLEQDR
+101 
-108 AFLDEKQVQMT
+108 
-119 LAREFYLAVRLKNEK
+119 K
-134 PDTAYTLLVHHRDE
+134 PDEETE
-148 IPRQRLHH
+148 N
-156 APRRKGRP
+156 
-164 QTPACHLLRAEH
+164 
-176 HDGALRGLRRSAIHG
+176 
-191 GDGMSIFRRK
+191 
-201 KQTDAEAESLKSFL
+201 LKVFL

-230 ICGNTFRCIWAL
+230 ICGNTFRCVWAL

-296 QDMQRAVE
+296 QDLQRSVE

-366 RQQAGFCAVSPVGF
+366 RQQTGFCAVSPVGF

-575 PKDYPILSELYD
+575 PEDYPILSELYD

-756 QLDDSEFDLIKFP
+756 QLEDSEFDLIKFP

>member
-1 MKKQKKD
+1 
-8 KRRQSTQQLM
+8 
-18 GIQKITDYCISTD
+18 
-31 ADDLVFY
+31 
-38 IIKPTNI
+38 
-45 SVLPAGAVS
+45 
-54 AKIRA
+54 
-59 LQNTLSAQAGVE
+59 
-71 LLAMNSRESF
+71 
-81 NATCLFYHDRM
+81 
-92 QAEQNPAIR
+92 
-101 ELLEQDR
+101 
-108 AFLDEKQVQMT
+108 
-119 LAREFYLAVRLKNEK
+119 
-134 PDTAYTLLVHHRDE
+134 
-148 IPRQRLHH
+148 
-156 APRRKGRP
+156 
-164 QTPACHLLRAEH
+164 
-176 HDGALRGLRRSAIHG
+176 
-191 GDGMSIFRRK
+191 MSIFRRK
-201 KQTDAEAESLKSFL
+201 KQTDAETESLKSFL

-296 QDMQRAVE
+296 QDLQRSVE

-366 RQQAGFCAVSPVGF
+366 CQQAGFCAVSPVGF
-380 NVLGTEY
+380 NAFGTEY

-564 ITEETDFSQMR
+564 ITEDTDFSQMR
-575 PKDYPILSELYD
+575 PEDYPILSELYD

-756 QLDDSEFDLIKFP
+756 QLEDSEFDLIKFP